1 MELPA
6 EDGFEPHSPASSSSP
21 RARGV
26 LTGILDEQQAGGRY
40 VFCRTDL
47 APLGLSE
54 SAGYAAL
61 QRLEQAGRVAKV
73 GSRHGIWLIVPP
85 EYREV
90 GAPPAAWVLDDVM
103 AVMGVPYYVGLRS
116 AAEWLGA
123 THHAVQTLQVVVGRQ
138 LRPFAIGRERL
149 RFFEKRTAAVTPTL
163 LVPGQ
168 AAPLRM
174 STPGAT
180 ALDLVRFMVASGGIN
195 TVAGVLEQIAD
206 RCTPDDLRLSLDAA
220 NDTPSA
226 QRLGWLLTLLER
238 RRLAATVAAW
248 LRPRSSRVV
257 PLELGQ
263 RNDPS
268 GAAAAQDALDPAWRV
283 AVHAEV
289 SPTL

>member
-1 MELPA
+1 MKMPAGEELEA
-6 EDGFEPHSPASSSSP
+6 HSAASSSP
-21 RARGV
+21 LRARGV
-26 LTGILDEQQAGGRY
+26 LSAFLDEWQGAGRY
-40 VFCRTDL
+40 VFRRADL
-47 APLGLSE
+47 DPLGLSE

-73 GSRHGIWLIVPP
+73 GSRHGIWLVVPP

-90 GAPPAAWVLDDVM
+90 GAPPAPWVLDDLM
-103 AVMGVPYYVGLRS
+103 AALDVPYYVGLRS
-116 AAEWLGA
+116 AAEWMGA

-195 TVAGVLEQIAD
+195 AVAGVLAQIAD
-206 RCTPDDLRLSLDAA
+206 RCSAEDLRIALDAA
-220 NDTPSA
+220 GDTPSA
-226 QRLGWLLTLLER
+226 QRLGWLLALLGH

-248 LRPRSSRVV
+248 LKPRHSRMV
-257 PLELGQ
+257 PLELG
-263 RNDPS
+263 RH
-268 GAAAAQDALDPAWRV
+268 AAPTGDAEARGSVDAAWRV
-283 AVHAEV
+283 SVDHEV
-289 SPTL
+289 SPLL

>member
-1 MELPA
+1 M
-6 EDGFEPHSPASSSSP
+6 
-21 RARGV
+21 
-26 LTGILDEQQAGGRY
+26 
-40 VFCRTDL
+40 
-47 APLGLSE
+47 GLSE
-54 SAGYAAL
+54 AAGYAAL

-90 GAPPAAWVLDDVM
+90 GAPPAAWVLGDVM
-103 AVMGVPYYVGLRS
+103 AAMDAPYYVGLRS

-168 AAPLRM
+168 TAPLRM
-174 STPGAT
+174 STAGAT

-195 TVAGVLEQIAD
+195 AVAGVIAQIAD
-206 RCTPDDLRLSLDAA
+206 RCTPDDLKQALDAA
-220 NDTPSA
+220 GDTPGA
-226 QRLGWLLTLLER
+226 QRLGWLLSLLER

-263 RNDPS
+263 RAASADTAS
-268 GAAAAQDALDPAWRV
+268 RGAVDTAWRV

-289 SPTL
+289 NPTL